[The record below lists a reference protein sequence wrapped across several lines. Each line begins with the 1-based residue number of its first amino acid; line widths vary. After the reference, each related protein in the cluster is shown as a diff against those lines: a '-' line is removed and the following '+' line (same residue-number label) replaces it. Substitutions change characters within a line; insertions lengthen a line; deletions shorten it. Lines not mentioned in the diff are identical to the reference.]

1 MLRRRVL
8 ALLAVAAF
16 AVGPRTASANDE
28 VKVGMLRLPTAL
40 FIGMDQGYFAAEGID
55 IKPVF
60 FKSGAELVPGLSTG
74 QIDVATTSPGAALFN
89 ALALGVNAT
98 IVADYWT
105 SGKDVPSGDS
115 AFIMVRKDLAPYG
128 QFKAKDAKNLTVAVT
143 AHGQMTELFA
153 DTYLASA
160 GLSTNDVNIVDMPLP
175 DMSAA
180 LANHAVDIA
189 STIDPYATMLATQGT
204 AVKAIG
210 VSALMPG
217 YVQAVM
223 MYGQRIGKT
232 DRALGLRFMR
242 AFAKANTFLRTH
254 LTSPAG
260 RAEIAANLSEIHP
273 DRRSDALPEDRF
285 GGRPREALGRGRRQ
299 VRVALADGSVCESG
313 ARAGAPRPQEERR
326 QQLRRRGRAPEVAF
340 TRAGRGPSAWSEIRS
355 FRARPCGVRRA

>member
-260 RAEIAANLSEIHP
+260 RAEIAQIYQKYIPIDDPTLYQKIGLAVGPEKLSVVVEGKYALRWQMDQYANQGLVQERP
-273 DRRSDALPEDRF
+273 DLKKSVDNSFADA
-285 GGRPREALGRGRRQ
+285 
-299 VRVALADGSVCESG
+299 V
-313 ARAGAPRPQEERR
+313 
-326 QQLRRRGRAPEVAF
+326 
-340 TRAGRGPSAWSEIRS
+340 
-355 FRARPCGVRRA
+355 ARPK